1 MNHNR
6 YRFLLLLIS
15 AVIAITLAI
24 QLYSVFNT
32 YEESKRQLQRDIK
45 TSFDLTV
52 ADYFTAR
59 EKENSFSFSKT
70 GFQDIDD
77 IKFDSLMG
85 LVVDKTKSHDKNSSK
100 KQENSGV
107 FLKKNSTKK
116 ERFSETKSK
125 KPFNI
130 NSITISSDS
139 NLVAN
144 PKERKSERFFLQKDS
159 VRTDSF
165 ELVNYVQ
172 PTADVPIRKL
182 SKSKIKSISFSI
194 SSNII
199 DIIQLDSMMTQSLI
213 ANGIRIN
220 HGLKYND
227 GEDLFE
233 EGPLNGDQI
242 IKSNSPKLYNE
253 TSLELI
259 YSGGGST
266 LFKRNLT
273 SFLLS
278 LLLITGVIFCLFYLL
293 QVIRKQKELSLIK
306 NDLISNITHEFKTP
320 IATASAALEGVQN
333 FTTSGDHEKSNRYL
347 DVGREQLS
355 KLNMMVE
362 KLLETAT
369 IDSEKLALQRTR
381 FDLTDLIQESVD
393 RYQSTTDK
401 TITQN
406 LPESSVDFY
415 GDEFHLENA
424 VNNLLD
430 NAIKYGGSIIS
441 VSTAIKNKEVVISI
455 SDNGKQL
462 KAKDTKH
469 LFDKFYRVPQGD
481 THNIKGYGI
490 GLFYTKAIIE
500 KHGGT
505 ISLSLNPTTF
515 KIHLPYE

>member
-1 MNHNR
+1 M
-6 YRFLLLLIS
+6 
-15 AVIAITLAI
+15 
-24 QLYSVFNT
+24 LYS
-32 YEESKRQLQRDIK
+32 
-45 TSFDLTV
+45 
-52 ADYFTAR
+52 
-59 EKENSFSFSKT
+59 
-70 GFQDIDD
+70 G
-77 IKFDSLMG
+77 
-85 LVVDKTKSHDKNSSK
+85 
-100 KQENSGV
+100 QE
-107 FLKKNSTKK
+107 T
-116 ERFSETKSK
+116 
-125 KPFNI
+125 
-130 NSITISSDS
+130 
-139 NLVAN
+139 
-144 PKERKSERFFLQKDS
+144 
-159 VRTDSF
+159 
-165 ELVNYVQ
+165 
-172 PTADVPIRKL
+172 
-182 SKSKIKSISFSI
+182 
-194 SSNII
+194 
-199 DIIQLDSMMTQSLI
+199 
-213 ANGIRIN
+213 
-220 HGLKYND
+220 
-227 GEDLFE
+227 
-233 EGPLNGDQI
+233 
-242 IKSNSPKLYNE
+242 
-253 TSLELI
+253 
-259 YSGGGST
+259 T
-266 LFKRNLT
+266 LLKRNLAGLSL
-273 SFLLS
+273 SFLL
-278 LLLITGVIFCLFYLL
+278 ICGVISCLFYMLYI
-293 QVIRKQKELSLIK
+293 IRKQKQLSLIK

-347 DVGREQLS
+347 DVRREQLS

-381 FDLTDLIQESVD
+381 FGLTDLIQESVD
-393 RYQSTTDK
+393 RYQSTTHK
-401 TITQN
+401 TISTN

-515 KIHLPYE
+515 KIHLPHE

>member
-1 MNHNR
+1 MKGEMREFQNR
-6 YRFLLLLIS
+6 IIFS
-15 AVIAITLAI
+15 M
-24 QLYSVFNT
+24 
-32 YEESKRQLQRDIK
+32 
-45 TSFDLTV
+45 TSNKMDMERL
-52 ADYFTAR
+52 
-59 EKENSFSFSKT
+59 
-70 GFQDIDD
+70 
-77 IKFDSLMG
+77 DSIY
-85 LVVDKTKSHDKNSSK
+85 
-100 KQENSGV
+100 
-107 FLKKNSTKK
+107 KK
-116 ERFSETKSK
+116 ELDQKE
-125 KPFNI
+125 
-130 NSITISSDS
+130 IS
-139 NLVAN
+139 V
-144 PKERKSERFFLQKDS
+144 
-159 VRTDSF
+159 
-165 ELVNYVQ
+165 
-172 PTADVPIRKL
+172 
-182 SKSKIKSISFSI
+182 
-194 SSNII
+194 
-199 DIIQLDSMMTQSLI
+199 
-213 ANGIRIN
+213 
-220 HGLKYND
+220 KY
-227 GEDLFE
+227 
-233 EGPLNGDQI
+233 Q
-242 IKSNSPKLYNE
+242 
-253 TSLELI
+253 LI
-259 YSGGGST
+259 YSDGDSIYTKGDSIKT
-266 LFKRNLT
+266 ENQIRSESALFYKDASLEMTYAGQSATILKRNLT
-273 SFLLS
+273 GILLS
-278 LLLITGVIFCLFYLL
+278 AVLITAVISCLFYMLF
-293 QVIRKQKELSLIK
+293 VIRKQKELSLIK

-355 KLNMMVE
+355 KLNTMVE

-393 RYQSTTDK
+393 RYQSTTGK
-401 TITQN
+401 TISTN

-515 KIHLPYE
+515 KIQLPHE